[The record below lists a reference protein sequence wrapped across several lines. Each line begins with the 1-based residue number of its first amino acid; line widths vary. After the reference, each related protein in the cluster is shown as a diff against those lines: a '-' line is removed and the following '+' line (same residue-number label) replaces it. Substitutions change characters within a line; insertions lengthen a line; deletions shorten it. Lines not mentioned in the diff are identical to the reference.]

1 MIKSDRLQTLQQLL
15 NEQQLT
21 FNTRSINTYQKVLVE
36 RKREQN
42 GQLTGRGPFMQSI
55 NFNGPTTLLGQIV
68 DVQIE
73 DGFGKSLSGRLV
85 TEQQSYRDV
94 EMIDHKNQ
102 ERKTA

>member
-1 MIKSDRLQTLQQLL
+1 
-15 NEQQLT
+15 
-21 FNTRSINTYQKVLVE
+21 
-36 RKREQN
+36 
-42 GQLTGRGPFMQSI
+42 MQSI

-73 DGFGKSLSGRLV
+73 DGFGKSLSGKLV